1 MKSWHRVKN
10 ILYFR
15 KNKEGKI
22 MDHEKL
28 FNQTLKAYKT
38 SFDNTFSTIVTFQ
51 DQTEQMMNLFLE
63 TASFLPEEGKKA
75 IQEWGKSY
83 KKSREDYKAAVDESY
98 KKLEDFLSKMNKPGT
113 K

>member
-1 MKSWHRVKN
+1 
-10 ILYFR
+10 
-15 KNKEGKI
+15 